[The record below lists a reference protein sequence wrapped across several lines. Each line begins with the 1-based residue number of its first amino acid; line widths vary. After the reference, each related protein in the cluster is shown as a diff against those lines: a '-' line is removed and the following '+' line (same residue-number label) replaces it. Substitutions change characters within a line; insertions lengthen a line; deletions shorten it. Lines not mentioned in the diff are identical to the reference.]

1 MKIKLTETQVKR
13 LIQEQKEV
21 KMPAD
26 TTITKMPFGAD
37 NNIMVSSKE
46 KDVAHS
52 YKVQIIADGQTFNP
66 NIESIKLSPN
76 KYLRIKIKLKWG
88 TGFAVK
94 SKLSDAKAAMKTKGI
109 EYNYIEG
116 GTLRGDTII
125 FTIYTDK
132 NSDTRNGILKAIKGK
147 KPITLADADGVKVKL
162 V

>member
-1 MKIKLTETQVKR
+1 MKIKLTESQLKR

-26 TTITKMPFGAD
+26 TTIRKIPFGAD
-37 NNIMVSSKE
+37 NNIMIQSSE

-52 YKVQIIADGQTFNP
+52 YKVQIIAEGKTFNP

-76 KYLRIKIKLKWG
+76 KYLRIKIKLAYG
-88 TGFAVK
+88 TGTIVK
-94 SKLSDAKAAMKTKGI
+94 SKLSNAKSAMERKGI
-109 EYNYIEG
+109 EYNFMSG
-116 GTLRGDTII
+116 GITSSDRII
-125 FTIYTDK
+125 FTIYTNK
-132 NSDTRNGILKAIKGK
+132 NSDTRNGILQAIKGK